1 MKIILK
7 KIGGVKVKDYMSFE
21 LKSFLSKRKTVLL
34 IATLLGGAIWLFT
47 AIHFQNLGDH
57 EGEMYDELNE
67 TRLSLRSIETY
78 YREDPE
84 NETLSD
90 NIFQQ
95 QSLTASMYNG
105 ILFEEANWL
114 YESGEELGELRLSFA
129 ELNQEELPSA
139 LFPPVHES
147 KRQVAEYSRL
157 QETNHDVLIDSRN
170 TSDYLRLL
178 MQYFG
183 VFAFLFLT
191 VFASDIG
198 VEDFNHKTMVQGYPV
213 PPISR
218 MLTQVGIYLGSIL
231 AGSLFVLLLAGI
243 FVSFFWGMSDV
254 TYPMGIYSFGAYQAI
269 PVWQGIIWFVLYYA
283 FLALHII
290 VLSLLLNHLFKNV
303 YATLVIMIFLYGISF
318 LFPDLSA
325 TLAWTPLPY
334 YQMTS
339 VFQGGIAESG
349 HAFAHLQSG
358 IHILAIYS
366 IITLV
371 IMITIE
377 RRRAVNIK

>member
-1 MKIILK
+1 
-7 KIGGVKVKDYMSFE
+7 VKDYMSFE
-21 LKSFLSKRKTVLL
+21 LKYFLSKRKTVLL
-34 IATLLGGAIWLFT
+34 IATLLGGAIWLFA

-90 NIFQQ
+90 NILEQ

-105 ILFEEANWL
+105 ILFEEASWL
-114 YESGEELGELRLSFA
+114 YESGEELGELRLEFA
-129 ELNQEELPSA
+129 ELNQEALPST

-191 VFASDIG
+191 IFASDIG

-231 AGSLFVLLLAGI
+231 TGSLFVLLLAGS
-243 FVSFFWGMSDV
+243 FVSLIWGVSDV

-269 PVWQGIIWFVLYYA
+269 PVWQSIIWFVLYYA
-283 FLALHII
+283 FLTLHII
-290 VLSLLLNHLFKNV
+290 VLSLLLNHLFKNI

-325 TLAWTPLPY
+325 ALAWTPLPY

-339 VFQGGIAESG
+339 VFQGAIAESG
-349 HAFAHLQSG
+349 RAFAHLQSG
-358 IHILAIYS
+358 ILILAIYS
-366 IITLV
+366 IIILV
-371 IMITIE
+371 IMTTIE
-377 RRRAVNIK
+377 RRRAVNIN